1 MADPVMKEREEPRFM
16 SFSTGDVVDGILVL
30 KEKVMIKEKP
40 AIRYTVK
47 VDDGDFVAFLG
58 THQLNT
64 KLRITDIGHFV
75 SIRCE
80 GEDDGEARRELYE
93 GFQGAGLREP
103 GDRWGPLHQRRGYTV
118 LKSGRRLP
126 RVGLN
131 WRRYGSDF

>member
-80 GEDDGEARRELYE
+80 GEDTMVKRGENCMKVFRVLVSENPATDGDLYI
-93 GFQGAGLREP
+93 
-103 GDRWGPLHQRRGYTV
+103 
-118 LKSGRRLP
+118 
-126 RVGLN
+126 
-131 WRRYGSDF
+131 SDADIPF